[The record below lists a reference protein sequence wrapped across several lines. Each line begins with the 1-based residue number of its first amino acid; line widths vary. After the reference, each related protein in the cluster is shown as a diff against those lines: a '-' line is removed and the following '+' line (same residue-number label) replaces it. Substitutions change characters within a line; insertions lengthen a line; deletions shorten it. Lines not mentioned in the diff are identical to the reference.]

1 MKQRLFIFSTF
12 IYGGKILNNILNKK
26 NIHVSFHIGLIV
38 KSLYDIGEVLCGI
51 FLIFLTP
58 ERMSKLIT
66 LISKNELLEDPND
79 LIMNYLVSF
88 SHVFS
93 ISMQHFTSFYLL
105 SHGTVKILIL
115 ILLWRKKLW
124 AYPLS
129 VVIFTIFIILQMQRF
144 SQTHSI
150 VLLFLTFVDL
160 IMIMLTIL
168 EYRNIKA
175 DKFNKVA

>member
-1 MKQRLFIFSTF
+1 M
-12 IYGGKILNNILNKK
+12 NNIFNKR
-26 NIHVSFHIGLIV
+26 NVHVTFRIGLV
-38 KSLYDIGEVLCGI
+38 LKSLYDIGEILCGI

-66 LISKNELLEDPND
+66 LISKNELSEDPKD
-79 LIMNYLVSF
+79 FLMNYLVSF
-88 SHVFS
+88 SHTFS
-93 ISMQHFTSFYLL
+93 HSMQHFTSFYLL
-105 SHGTVKILIL
+105 SHGIVKILVL

-129 VVIFTIFIILQMQRF
+129 VVIFIIFIILQMQRF

-150 VLLFLTFVDL
+150 VLLLLTFVDI
-160 IMIMLTIL
+160 IMIILTIL

>member
-1 MKQRLFIFSTF
+1 MFTNR
-12 IYGGKILNNILNKK
+12 GEILNNIFNKR
-26 NIHVSFHIGLIV
+26 NVHVTFRIGIV
-38 KSLYDIGEVLCGI
+38 LKALYDIGEILCGI

-66 LISKNELLEDPND
+66 LISKNELSEDPKD
-79 LIMNYLVSF
+79 FLMNYLVAF
-88 SHVFS
+88 SHTFTH
-93 ISMQHFTSFYLL
+93 SMQHFTSFYLL
-105 SHGTVKILIL
+105 SHGIVKILVL
-115 ILLWRKKLW
+115 ILLWKEKLW

-129 VVIFTIFIILQMQRF
+129 VVIFTVFIILQMQRF

-168 EYRNIKA
+168 EYQNIKA